1 MNINI
6 ESITNGNKA
15 VGFFSVLLNG
25 CVKNLKFENSNVEV
39 GNSSNSIA
47 AGTVAGAFAGS
58 EASNINIKNSVISAK
73 GSSTNV
79 GGLCGSIYSSDEYYN
94 RTNIK
99 NVLAYDITLS
109 AESGSRKLR
118 GGIIGYVNEYY
129 TSISNCYANNI
140 TFMENAAQNGNDS
153 SGTLIGYCN
162 GGTVRSCYYDSDD
175 SMGFGSPANSENLSK
190 ADNGKLETPVTIGSE
205 TYDTVVDAMDAWAEN
220 NGMEPIQWDCEI
232 LGKEHN
238 LSISYVDENYHKKS
252 CSNCSYS
259 ISEKHTLT
267 LENKKEATCTAEG
280 YTGDEVCSVCNEVV
294 KKGSVIK
301 KLAHNYVD
309 GKCSVCGAVDPNY
322 NQNQS
327 GGTSNNNSSQNTSNL
342 NTPATGDSANMTL
355 WLVILVVCVVVVG
368 GSIIYMKKKK

>member
-1 MNINI
+1 MNQRELLDNINI
-6 ESITNGNKA
+6 IRN
-15 VGFFSVLLNG
+15 
-25 CVKNLKFENSNVEV
+25 
-39 GNSSNSIA
+39 
-47 AGTVAGAFAGS
+47 
-58 EASNINIKNSVISAK
+58 
-73 GSSTNV
+73 
-79 GGLCGSIYSSDEYYN
+79 
-94 RTNIK
+94 
-99 NVLAYDITLS
+99 
-109 AESGSRKLR
+109 
-118 GGIIGYVNEYY
+118 
-129 TSISNCYANNI
+129 
-140 TFMENAAQNGNDS
+140 
-153 SGTLIGYCN
+153 
-162 GGTVRSCYYDSDD
+162 
-175 SMGFGSPANSENLSK
+175 K

-368 GSIIYMKKKK
+368 GSIIYMKKKNKNYK